1 MKNGIKTLAMWL
13 IIGII
18 FIVVLS
24 SIVEN
29 SDSKLKYSDLIAD
42 INSGKVESIQVESD
56 GKKAIVQLKDEK
68 IRKEVNIPDMQS
80 FMAYTEDF
88 LKEGAF
94 TLEEKS
100 ESIFI
105 GDDWVAD
112 VKGAQNFGL
121 DIIFFDALK
130 EDKSEEGLK
139 TIQNLEEIKNYL

>member
-1 MKNGIKTLAMWL
+1 MWL

-88 LKEGAF
+88 LKRR
-94 TLEEKS
+94 
-100 ESIFI
+100 SIYFRGKI
-105 GDDWVAD
+105 RV
-112 VKGAQNFGL
+112 N
-121 DIIFFDALK
+121 IYYN
-130 EDKSEEGLK
+130 
-139 TIQNLEEIKNYL
+139 T

>member
-1 MKNGIKTLAMWL
+1 MKKFLFIVDQKGIQQDKGGIILKNG
-13 IIGII
+13 
-18 FIVVLS
+18 IVVLS

-88 LKEGAF
+88 LK
-94 TLEEKS
+94 
-100 ESIFI
+100 
-105 GDDWVAD
+105 
-112 VKGAQNFGL
+112 
-121 DIIFFDALK
+121 
-130 EDKSEEGLK
+130 
-139 TIQNLEEIKNYL
+139 

>member
-56 GKKAIVQLKDEK
+56 GKKATVQLKDEK
-68 IRKEVNIPDMQS
+68 IRKTFIPWFGFQLENGNSLIGARREVYDVS
-80 FMAYTEDF
+80 SLVATK
-88 LKEGAF
+88 KEP
-94 TLEEKS
+94 E
-100 ESIFI
+100 
-105 GDDWVAD
+105 
-112 VKGAQNFGL
+112 
-121 DIIFFDALK
+121 
-130 EDKSEEGLK
+130 
-139 TIQNLEEIKNYL
+139 

>member
-56 GKKAIVQLKDEK
+56 GKKATVQLKDEK
-68 IRKEVNIPDMQS
+68 IRKEVGKGMNLR
-80 FMAYTEDF
+80 YTPEVIFKRDD
-88 LKEGAF
+88 
-94 TLEEKS
+94 
-100 ESIFI
+100 SIERGVNMSKLI
-105 GDDWVAD
+105 ND
-112 VKGAQNFGL
+112 L
-121 DIIFFDALK
+121 HIEK
-130 EDKSEEGLK
+130 ED
-139 TIQNLEEIKNYL
+139 